1 MNKEEFVY
9 QFLLIYN
16 KYEEEFKE
24 EKAVNFW
31 KRYDKTN
38 GTAGLIFYV
47 LRNELV
53 HNTAETTTQIINKKC
68 TIVDLSDVKNTSPK

>member
-24 EKAVNFW
+24 EKAVDFW

-53 HNTAETTTQIINKKC
+53 HNTAETTSQIKN
-68 TIVDLSDVKNTSPK
+68 VKSYSEIIDELKD